1 MLLRIK
7 LATSGFVPENADVD
21 FLNTY
26 FHLDPVEEEEEGDS
40 EPESD
45 EDEREDDDE
54 MPDDEIPDDK
64 GEIHRI
70 DEESRRLDEIYYGVR

>member
-7 LATSGFVPENADVD
+7 LATSGFVPENNDVD

-26 FHLDPVEEEEEGDS
+26 FDVDPVEEDDEETDRDNDENERD
-40 EPESD
+40 D
-45 EDEREDDDE
+45 EDDI
-54 MPDDEIPDDK
+54 PDDES
-64 GEIHRI
+64 EIHRI

>member
-7 LATSGFVPENADVD
+7 LATSGFVPEHADVD

-26 FHLDPVEEEEEGDS
+26 FHVDPVEEEEELTES
-40 EPESD
+40 ESD

-54 MPDDEIPDDK
+54 MADDE